1 MFDKTIVKKNAT
13 PIVFIKSLYLKN
25 CFYVER
31 YYMDYINHIIYI
43 FLKVY
48 EDMVCSVKNS
58 VLTFVN
64 KLLSQK
70 HHFIYI
76 YEHALILCN
85 L

>member
-1 MFDKTIVKKNAT
+1 
-13 PIVFIKSLYLKN
+13 
-25 CFYVER
+25 
-31 YYMDYINHIIYI
+31 MDYINHIIYF

>member
-1 MFDKTIVKKNAT
+1 
-13 PIVFIKSLYLKN
+13 
-25 CFYVER
+25 
-31 YYMDYINHIIYI
+31 MDYINHIIYI